1 MDGTRSDA
9 SHEIANRHWV
19 DAFRD
24 LVDDMG
30 GEFRRFG
37 EVDTFVTSLPM
48 PFANGC
54 LVVNPCDADD
64 LDTAVAWVKA
74 AGVPYQVRV
83 DEPLVPALQGTL
95 DRHGLESEPIPMPAM
110 VLSPI
115 PAIPAPAPGIAVT
128 RVDDAGYRTF
138 LAILV
143 STGIPNELAV
153 RIFPRHLIESDNGA
167 YFVATLD
174 GDPAGISVAVRTGES
189 GGIYSVATLEQAR
202 RRGVGSAVTWAAI
215 DAIRGWGCT
224 SAVLQSSEMGYPMYR
239 SMGFV
244 EVTRYVRFAPATG
257 GSPLTDP

>member
-9 SHEIANRHWV
+9 AHEIANRHWV

-24 LVDDMG
+24 LVNDMG

-37 EVDTFVTSLPM
+37 EADTFVTSLPV

-54 LVVNPCDADD
+54 LVVNPCDAAD
-64 LDTAVAWVKA
+64 LDSAITWVKA
-74 AGVPYQVRV
+74 ADVPYQVRV
-83 DEPLVPALQGTL
+83 DEPLVAALEETL
-95 DRHGLESEPIPMPAM
+95 RGHGLERESIPMPAM

-115 PAIPAPAPGIAVT
+115 PVSPATAPGVSVT
-128 RVDDAGYRTF
+128 RVDDAGYQTF

-153 RIFPRHLIESDNGA
+153 RIFPRHLIASDNGA
-167 YFVATLD
+167 YFVARLD

-224 SAVLQSSEMGYPMYR
+224 SAVLQSSEMGYPVYR
-239 SMGFV
+239 AMGFE
-244 EVTRYVRFAPATG
+244 EVTRYVRFTN
-257 GSPLTDP
+257 S